1 MSAFVYSSVCY
12 EVAFLPL
19 LLHRFSFEFQ
29 EFQFFQAWIIK
40 KLLLTT
46 AKPGTHHPLM
56 FQLIVFLMG
65 IFAAQS
71 IEFTTYASRTDCND
85 PWKTTSRT
93 IIASNAC
100 TAGTGK
106 YGSSRWT
113 CFEKKIMLTT
123 FTNSPDCGLTPNN
136 ETVVTATEIAVMDKC
151 IQLGR
156 SWLFYDCSEATTRTR
171 SVYFFSAVALSMV
184 ALLSL

>member
-1 MSAFVYSSVCY
+1 
-12 EVAFLPL
+12 
-19 LLHRFSFEFQ
+19 
-29 EFQFFQAWIIK
+29 
-40 KLLLTT
+40 
-46 AKPGTHHPLM
+46 M
-56 FQLIVFLMG
+56 FQLVVFLMG

-106 YGSSRWT
+106 YGSSRWR

-184 ALLSL
+184 ALLSLGTQQADHWFSLPTGLFGWTFFR